1 MIQGSI
7 AMSYLVLHMEKF
19 KKEAIRGIQS
29 HNRRERE
36 SHSNPDIDYDRS
48 AANYELHEAAAS
60 NYAEAIQNRI
70 DELLLVKA
78 VRKDAV
84 RMCGLIVTSDKAFF
98 DGLTPEETRRFFE
111 ESKAFLTE
119 FVGAENVVSAMVHMD
134 EKTPHMHFLHV
145 PVTPDGRLNANKIYT
160 RQSLRKLQS
169 GLPAHLQS
177 RGFVIERGVE
187 QTPGSTKKHLDT
199 REFKQ
204 QQEALEKL
212 IQESEETSRNSRQLI
227 SALEQREEE
236 LRKSIEEYE
245 RQAEEAEKVLREET
259 DLPKASFLN
268 YPSVLK
274 KASSLIEEL
283 KKALA
288 VKHLVQTEK
297 EILQR
302 EVDTLR
308 GKLTRLEA
316 GYTAHRKQ
324 SHEEK
329 EELEALRSVLEG
341 LEVDGIIT
349 GAIASDY
356 QWDRI
361 NHICEDLN
369 LKVFSPLWRKNP
381 LVVMENMIESGVR
394 SVIATVAAEGLNEK
408 WLGRELDHKTL
419 EDLKILNERYKVSV
433 SGEGGE
439 YESLTLDSPLHKKS
453 MEIKSFEVIESRDNS
468 RMHVKEVALI
478 DKQK

>member
-1 MIQGSI
+1 MTIFHVSRIPVTERTGHPLIQGSI
-7 AMSYLVLHMEKF
+7 AMSYLVLHMDKF
-19 KKEAIRGIQS
+19 KKEGIRGIQS

-48 AANYELHEAAAS
+48 AANYELHESASS

-70 DELLLVKA
+70 DDLLLVKA

-119 FVGAENVVSAMVHMD
+119 FVGVENVISALVHMD

-169 GLPAHLQS
+169 GFPAHLQS
-177 RGFVIERGVE
+177 RGFTIERGVE
-187 QTPGSTKKHLDT
+187 QTPGSAKKHLDT

-212 IQESEETSRNSRQLI
+212 IQESEETARNSRQLI
-227 SALEQREEE
+227 NVLEQREEE

-245 RQAEEAEKVLREET
+245 RQSEEAEKILRE
-259 DLPKASFLN
+259 DFSLPKASLFN
-268 YPSVLK
+268 YPSVLE

-288 VKHLVQTEK
+288 VKHLVQQREET
-297 EILQR
+297 LQR

-316 GYTAHRKQ
+316 GYTTHRKQ

-329 EELEALRSVLEG
+329 EELEKQLKKMKRIMAGYQEFLRLPE
-341 LEVDGIIT
+341 I
-349 GAIASDY
+349 
-356 QWDRI
+356 R
-361 NHICEDLN
+361 
-369 LKVFSPLWRKNP
+369 
-381 LVVMENMIESGVR
+381 
-394 SVIATVAAEGLNEK
+394 
-408 WLGRELDHKTL
+408 
-419 EDLKILNERYKVSV
+419 
-433 SGEGGE
+433 
-439 YESLTLDSPLHKKS
+439 PLH
-453 MEIKSFEVIESRDNS
+453 IEFVERKRTEQLQRQQEEERQRQEQEARDRERRKALS
-468 RMHVKEVALI
+468 ARGMRMR
-478 DKQK
+478 

>member
-1 MIQGSI
+1 
-7 AMSYLVLHMEKF
+7 MSYLVLHMDKF
-19 KKEAIRGIQS
+19 KKDAIRGIQS

-36 SHSNPDIDYDRS
+36 SHSNPDIDYSRS
-48 AANYELHEAAAS
+48 VGNYDLHES
-60 NYAEAIQNRI
+60 TSDNYAQAIQNRI
-70 DELLLVKA
+70 DDLLMVKA

-84 RMCGLIVTSDKAFF
+84 HMCGLIISSDKSFF
-98 DGLTPEETRRFFE
+98 TRMGKEETRRFFE
-111 ESKAFLTE
+111 EAAAYLTD
-119 FVGAENVVSAMVHMD
+119 FVGRENVISAMVHMD

-160 RQSLRKLQS
+160 RQSLRKLQA

-187 QTPGSTKKHLDT
+187 QTPGSAKRHLDT

-227 SALEQREEE
+227 NALEQREEE

-259 DLPKASFLN
+259 ELPKASFLN

-329 EELEALRSVLEG
+329 EELEKQLKKMKRIMAGYQEFLRLPE
-341 LEVDGIIT
+341 I
-349 GAIASDY
+349 
-356 QWDRI
+356 R
-361 NHICEDLN
+361 
-369 LKVFSPLWRKNP
+369 
-381 LVVMENMIESGVR
+381 
-394 SVIATVAAEGLNEK
+394 
-408 WLGRELDHKTL
+408 
-419 EDLKILNERYKVSV
+419 
-433 SGEGGE
+433 
-439 YESLTLDSPLHKKS
+439 PLH
-453 MEIKSFEVIESRDNS
+453 IELVERKRAEQLQRQQEEERQRQEQEARDRERRQARS
-468 RMHVKEVALI
+468 ARGMRMR
-478 DKQK
+478 

>member
-1 MIQGSI
+1 
-7 AMSYLVLHMEKF
+7 
-19 KKEAIRGIQS
+19 
-29 HNRRERE
+29 
-36 SHSNPDIDYDRS
+36 
-48 AANYELHEAAAS
+48 
-60 NYAEAIQNRI
+60 
-70 DELLLVKA
+70 
-78 VRKDAV
+78 
-84 RMCGLIVTSDKAFF
+84 
-98 DGLTPEETRRFFE
+98 
-111 ESKAFLTE
+111 
-119 FVGAENVVSAMVHMD
+119 MD

-160 RQSLRKLQS
+160 RQSLRKLQA

-187 QTPGSTKKHLDT
+187 QTPGSAKRHLDT

-227 SALEQREEE
+227 NALEQREEE

-259 DLPKASFLN
+259 ELPKASFLN

-329 EELEALRSVLEG
+329 KELENQLKKMK
-341 LEVDGIIT
+341 
-349 GAIASDY
+349 
-356 QWDRI
+356 RI
-361 NHICEDLN
+361 
-369 LKVFSPLWRKNP
+369 
-381 LVVMENMIESGVR
+381 MAGY
-394 SVIATVAAEGLNEK
+394 
-408 WLGRELDHKTL
+408 REFLL
-419 EDLKILNERYKVSV
+419 LPEIR
-433 SGEGGE
+433 
-439 YESLTLDSPLHKKS
+439 PLH
-453 MEIKSFEVIESRDNS
+453 IEFVERKRAEQLQRQQEDERQRQEQVTRDRERRQAMTARGM
-468 RMHVKEVALI
+468 RMR
-478 DKQK
+478 